1 MTLNIRSPWSAITSM
16 FYNYHSMGKNGEIM
30 NLNGVTGDAI
40 NILLTQR
47 AMSPVPSLTANASSI
62 LALAMFRT
70 ACIARFLVALGSS
83 PIVVASKNHIP
94 FRYSN
99 SKPLFFLQSI
109 VTSIYVSLI
118 TFANLI
124 LTSIFRCH
132 HIQLF
137 VKFVIFF
144 LGDKW
149 KSAFEGSTYN
159 SRPMFRRRPA
169 QFLKKNALSFIVQM
183 QNWFPPR
190 GTLQEN
196 GKKTRIPA
204 SSELVLPRWELF
216 ALTDALSQDKR
227 GEGDEKGVNF
237 RIWERRSSFV
247 SLILTKERREGRAV
261 LRVVIS
267 WRPPLR

>member
-1 MTLNIRSPWSAITSM
+1 MTLNIRSPWSAITST
-16 FYNYHSMGKNGEIM
+16 FYNYHFMGKNGDIM

-70 ACIARFLVALGSS
+70 ACIARFLIALGSS
-83 PIVVASKNHIP
+83 PIVVAPKNHIP

-109 VTSIYVSLI
+109 VTSIYVTLI

-137 VKFVIFF
+137 IKFVIFF
-144 LGDKW
+144 LRDKR
-149 KSAFEGSTYN
+149 KSAFEGSTYTIQDQCSEGVLHN
-159 SRPMFRRRPA
+159 FWRKMRS
-169 QFLKKNALSFIVQM
+169 ALSSKCKIDFLSAEPFRKAGKRHGFRQVP
-183 QNWFPPR
+183 NSSCR
-190 GTLQEN
+190 GGNFLRLRTLFH
-196 GKKTRIPA
+196 GT
-204 SSELVLPRWELF
+204 
-216 ALTDALSQDKR
+216 R
-227 GEGDEKGVNF
+227 GERETRKASTLEYEKGDLLSCPWFWQRNVGKVG
-237 RIWERRSSFV
+237 RSF
-247 SLILTKERREGRAV
+247 E
-261 LRVVIS
+261 
-267 WRPPLR
+267 

>member
-1 MTLNIRSPWSAITSM
+1 
-16 FYNYHSMGKNGEIM
+16 M

-70 ACIARFLVALGSS
+70 ACVARFLIALGSS
-83 PIVVASKNHIP
+83 PIVVAPKNHIP

-109 VTSIYVSLI
+109 VTLIYVTL

-124 LTSIFRCH
+124 LTAIFRCH

-137 VKFVIFF
+137 IKSLIFF
-144 LGDKW
+144 LRDKS

-183 QNWFPPR
+183 QN
-190 GTLQEN
+190 
-196 GKKTRIPA
+196 
-204 SSELVLPRWELF
+204 
-216 ALTDALSQDKR
+216 
-227 GEGDEKGVNF
+227 
-237 RIWERRSSFV
+237 
-247 SLILTKERREGRAV
+247 
-261 LRVVIS
+261 
-267 WRPPLR
+267 

>member
-1 MTLNIRSPWSAITSM
+1 MTLNIRSPWSAITST
-16 FYNYHSMGKNGEIM
+16 FHNYHFMGTNGKIT
-30 NLNGVTGDAI
+30 NLNSITGDAI

-70 ACIARFLVALGSS
+70 ACIARFLIALGSS
-83 PIVVASKNHIP
+83 PIVVAPKNHIL
-94 FRYSN
+94 FKYSIF
-99 SKPLFFLQSI
+99 KPLFFLQSI
-109 VTSIYVSLI
+109 VTLIYVML
-118 TFANLI
+118 TFSNLI
-124 LTSIFRCH
+124 LTPIFRCH

-137 VKFVIFF
+137 IQFLIFF
-144 LGDKW
+144 LRDKS
-149 KSAFEGSTYN
+149 KSAFEDLTYN
-159 SRPMFRRRPA
+159 SRLMFRRRPA

-183 QNWFPPR
+183 QNWFPSR
-190 GTLQEN
+190 GTLQES

-216 ALTDALSQDKR
+216 ALTDALSRDKR